1 MKNKNTYPV
10 RAKKHL
16 GQHFLNDEHIARKIT
31 ESITLPCDGLLE
43 VGPGT
48 GVLTKYL
55 LELLSPQAQTD
66 SSSVYNGQGSA
77 TPAAQSNQQPS
88 IVGKGAKT
96 SGDAQPIVQLKNFL
110 TLDVDRDSIAYL
122 KETYPQ
128 HTLLFREA
136 DFLKFNPTEFF
147 PNSFTVIGNFPYNIS
162 SQIFFKV
169 LDHVNDIPEVVC
181 MLQKEVAERIAA
193 PPGSKTYGILS
204 VLLQAWY
211 NIEYLFTVEP
221 HMFIPPPKVRS
232 AVIRLKR
239 NTSTELGCDPAL
251 FKMVVKTAFNQR
263 RKTLRNALKSLNLTP
278 GTEMEEL
285 LDKRAERLSVADF
298 VFITRNLQ

>member
-1 MKNKNTYPV
+1 MKNKSTYPV

-55 LELLSPQAQTD
+55 LELLSPQTQTD
-66 SSSVYNGQGSA
+66 S
-77 TPAAQSNQQPS
+77 PS
-88 IVGKGAKT
+88 IVGKGTET
-96 SGDAQPIVQLKNFL
+96 SGDVQPVVQLKNFL

-122 KETYPQ
+122 KETYPK
-128 HTLLFREA
+128 HAPLFREA

-147 PNSFTVIGNFPYNIS
+147 PGSFTVIGNFPYNIS
-162 SQIFFKV
+162 SMIFFKV
-169 LDHVNDIPEVVC
+169 LDHVNNIPEVVC

-211 NIEYLFTVEP
+211 DIEYLFTVEP

-278 GTEMEEL
+278 SIEMEEL